1 MNYIAE
7 EYRPCPANHTANHDG
22 LG

>member
-1 MNYIAE
+1 MNHID
-7 EYRPCPANHTANHDG
+7 EYKPCAANHTANHDG